1 MNRRIK
7 SFCISSAF
15 IVSLFMTWVCPILPA
30 DAFPFSSEEQDV
42 LEKSLSIVEIDREIA
57 RIEIRQQDT
66 ERSMY
71 NLTQELVRT
80 EEEMLISQERAGGR
94 LRAYYMGERED
105 LLTALL
111 SVNSWKDFFTVLDY
125 YELIMERDRD
135 VLTAYKKDLA
145 KLNNSRKR
153 LSTLANELA
162 QMKDD
167 LLKQRERVLEL
178 QRSVDSKLG
187 MSTDPEHLRAMIEE
201 LTTYWE
207 NVGLHEVRRYFSAL
221 ASAMMDFQDFLKD
234 HQDSLI
240 SENGGY
246 VLVVREEDLNAF
258 LRSKN
263 ALLSNM
269 AFIFEEEKIIAEGSR
284 EGLKLRVEGHYT
296 VEEEPQNAI
305 VFHVDRLVFNGL
317 ELPDT
322 TRMEL
327 QNDFDLG
334 FYPQKIVPFVK
345 AYEAAIQ
352 KGTLTVKLK
361 LSL

>member
-1 MNRRIK
+1 MASI
-7 SFCISSAF
+7 FPIPSAN
-15 IVSLFMTWVCPILPA
+15 
-30 DAFPFSSEEQDV
+30 AFPLSEEEQEI

-57 RIEIRQQDT
+57 RIESKQQDA
-66 ERSMY
+66 ERSMLHL
-71 NLTQELVRT
+71 NRELGKT
-80 EEEMLISQERAGGR
+80 EGQMLNSQERAGAR

-111 SVNSWKDFFTVLDY
+111 SVNSWKDFFKVLDY

-135 VLTAYKKDLA
+135 VLAAYKKDLA
-145 KLNNSRKR
+145 KLNKSRKQ
-153 LSTLANELA
+153 LSALASELA
-162 QMKDD
+162 QMKTN
-167 LLKQRERVLEL
+167 LLMQRERVVEL
-178 QRSVDSKLG
+178 QRSVDGKLG
-187 MSTDPEHLRAMIEE
+187 SSTDPEHLQAMIEE

-207 NVGLHEVRRYFSAL
+207 NVGLHEVRRYFRAL

-234 HQDSLI
+234 HQDSLV
-240 SENGGY
+240 SDNGGY
-246 VLVVREEDLNAF
+246 VLVIREEDLNAF
-258 LRSKN
+258 LHSKN

-269 AFIFEEEKIIAEGSR
+269 AFIFEEEKIVATGSR
-284 EGLKLRVEGHYT
+284 EGLNLRVEGHYT
-296 VEEEPQNAI
+296 VENEPQNSI
-305 VFHVDRLVFNGL
+305 VFHVDQLVFNGL

-345 AYEAAIQ
+345 ADEAVIQ

>member
-1 MNRRIK
+1 MNRRII
-7 SFCISSAF
+7 SFCSSCVL
-15 IVSLFMTWVCPILPA
+15 IVSLFFAAVFPLSSA
-30 DAFPFSSEEQDV
+30 RAFPMSEEEQEI

-57 RIEIRQQDT
+57 RIEHKQQETGRSIRKL
-66 ERSMY
+66 SG
-71 NLTQELVRT
+71 ELAEKEGQMR
-80 EEEMLISQERAGGR
+80 ISQERAGVR

-125 YELIMERDRD
+125 YQLIMERDRD
-135 VLTAYKKDLA
+135 VLASYRNDLT
-145 KLNNSRKR
+145 KLNKSRKQLTA
-153 LSTLANELA
+153 LSNELE
-162 QMKDD
+162 QMKDN
-167 LLKQRERVLEL
+167 LLKQRERVMEL
-178 QRSVDSKLG
+178 QRSVDGKLG
-187 MSTDPEHLRAMIEE
+187 ASADPEHLRAMIEE

-234 HQDSLI
+234 HQDSLV

-246 VLVVREEDLNAF
+246 VLVIREEDLNAF
-258 LRSKN
+258 LHGKN
-263 ALLSNM
+263 KLLSNM
-269 AFIFEEEKIIAEGSR
+269 AFIFEEGKIVATGSR
-284 EGLKLRVEGHYT
+284 EGLNLRVEGHYT
-296 VEEEPQNAI
+296 VENEPQNAI

-327 QNDFDLG
+327 EKGFDLG
-334 FYPQKIVPFVK
+334 FYPQQIVPFVK
-345 AYEAAIQ
+345 ADEAVIQ

>member
-7 SFCISSAF
+7 SFCFSSAL
-15 IVSLFMTWVCPILPA
+15 IASLFLTWIFPIPPVS
-30 DAFPFSSEEQDV
+30 AFPLSNEEQEI

-57 RIEIRQQDT
+57 RIEIRRQEA
-66 ERSMY
+66 ERSLLD
-71 NLTQELVRT
+71 LTEALVTT
-80 EEEMLISQERAGGR
+80 EAKMLVSQERAGAR
-94 LRAYYMGERED
+94 LKAYYMGERED

-111 SVNSWKDFFTVLDY
+111 STNSWKDFFKVLDY

-135 VLTAYKKDLA
+135 ILTAYKKDLA
-145 KLNNSRKR
+145 KLNKSKKQ
-153 LSTLANELA
+153 LSALTNNLT
-162 QMKDD
+162 QMKEN
-167 LLKQRERVLEL
+167 LLKQRERVIEL

-187 MSTDPEHLRAMIEE
+187 ASTDPEHLRVMIEE

-234 HQDSLI
+234 HQDSLV

-246 VLVVREEDLNAF
+246 VLVIREEDLNAF
-258 LRSKN
+258 LHSKN

-269 AFIFEEEKIIAEGSR
+269 AFIFEKEKIVATGSR
-284 EGLKLRVEGHYT
+284 EGLNLRVEGHYT
-296 VEEEPQNAI
+296 VEDEPQNALI
-305 VFHVDRLVFNGL
+305 FHVDRLVFNGL

-322 TRMEL
+322 TRTEL

>member
-7 SFCISSAF
+7 SFCFSSAL
-15 IVSLFMTWVCPILPA
+15 IASLFMTWIFPIPPA
-30 DAFPFSSEEQDV
+30 DAFPFSDEEQEI

-66 ERSMY
+66 ERSMFDL
-71 NLTQELVRT
+71 NQELVTT
-80 EEEMLISQERAGGR
+80 EREMLISQERAGAR

-135 VLTAYKKDLA
+135 VLTTYKKDLA
-145 KLNNSRKR
+145 KLNKSKKR
-153 LSTLANELA
+153 LLALASELA

-167 LLKQRERVLEL
+167 LLKQRERVVELE
-178 QRSVDSKLG
+178 RSVDGKLEN
-187 MSTDPEHLRAMIEE
+187 STDPEHLRAMIDE
-201 LTTYWE
+201 LTNYWE

-221 ASAMMDFQDFLKD
+221 ATAMMDFQDFLKD
-234 HQDSLI
+234 HQDSLV

-246 VLVVREEDLNAF
+246 VLVIREEDLNAF
-258 LRSKN
+258 LHSKN

-269 AFIFEEEKIIAEGSR
+269 AFIFEEEKIVATGSR
-284 EGLKLRVEGHYT
+284 EGLNLRVEGHYT
-296 VEEEPQNAI
+296 VENEPQNAI
-305 VFHVDRLVFNGL
+305 VFHVDQLVFNGL

-345 AYEAAIQ
+345 ADEAVIQ